1 VNDAL
6 GLLIVIIL
14 VLFTAFFVA
23 AEFAIVKIRATKLD
37 VLIRQGSRRAKAAK
51 QIIHHLNAYLSTT
64 QLGISVTALI
74 LGWIGEPVVAHFFH
88 PLFHLIGLNSAMTTT
103 FSTLTGFL
111 LVTILS
117 VVLGELAPKGIAI
130 QKAEQITLAVTY
142 PLIWIHRLF
151 FPFVWLLNAL
161 SNGVM
166 RLFGFRPDETH
177 ETALTE
183 NELRL
188 TLSNSFKGGQISRG
202 ELRYMNRIFDFH
214 DRTARE
220 IMVPRT
226 EIICVYQEDPFETSL
241 KTIHDEKFTR
251 FPVAVDD
258 KDHIVGM
265 INIKD
270 IFNDILTT
278 KVRSLDAYVRPIL
291 SVLETIPVRSLLERM
306 QRESVHMAVL
316 TDEYGGTSGLVT
328 AEDIIEEIFGEIR
341 DEYDETEEPPIRKM
355 DNGQIVA
362 DGKLLI
368 VHVNSQFQTDIEEEG
383 LDTIG
388 GWMLA
393 QDPGIHK
400 GSILTYKNLSF
411 EVLDMDPH
419 QIKKIKITKSNISG
433 KSQTDHHKIAP
444 DPSTY

>member
-1 VNDAL
+1 M
-6 GLLIVIIL
+6 GLLTVLLLIL
-14 VLFTAFFVA
+14 LTAFFVA
-23 AEFAIVKIRATKLD
+23 AEFAIVKIRPTRLD
-37 VLIRQGSRRAKAAK
+37 VLIRQGSKRAKAAK
-51 QIIHHLNAYLSTT
+51 EIIQHMNAYLSTT

-74 LGWIGEPVVAHFFH
+74 LGWIGEPVVAHLFH
-88 PLFHLIGLNSAMTTT
+88 PLFSLTGSNQAMVATLSTLIG
-103 FSTLTGFL
+103 FL
-111 LVTILS
+111 VVTIFS

-130 QKAEQITLAVTY
+130 QKAEQITLAITY

-166 RLFGFRPDETH
+166 RLCGFRPDAAH

-183 NELRL
+183 GELRL
-188 TLSNSFKGGQISRG
+188 TLSDSFKGGQISQG
-202 ELRYMNRIFDFH
+202 ELRYLNRIFDFH

-226 EIICVYQEDPFETSL
+226 EIICVYKEDTLETSL

-251 FPVAVDD
+251 FPVAVED
-258 KDHIVGM
+258 KDHIIGM

-270 IFNDILTT
+270 LFNDILTE
-278 KVRSLDAYVRPIL
+278 KMGSLDAYVRPIL
-291 SVLETIPVRSLLERM
+291 SVLETIPVRTLLERM
-306 QRESVHMAVL
+306 QKESIHMAVL

-341 DEYDETEEPPIRKM
+341 DEYDETEEPPVKRI
-355 DNGQIVA
+355 DNGQAIV

-368 VHVNSQFQTDIEEEG
+368 VRVNSQFQTDIEEEG

-393 QDPGIHK
+393 QDPAVHK
-400 GSILTYKNLSF
+400 GSVLTYKNLSF
-411 EVLDMDPH
+411 EVLAMDPH
-419 QIKKIKITKSNISG
+419 QIKKIKISKSG
-433 KSQTDHHKIAP
+433 PADTQTRSDR
-444 DPSTY
+444 SE